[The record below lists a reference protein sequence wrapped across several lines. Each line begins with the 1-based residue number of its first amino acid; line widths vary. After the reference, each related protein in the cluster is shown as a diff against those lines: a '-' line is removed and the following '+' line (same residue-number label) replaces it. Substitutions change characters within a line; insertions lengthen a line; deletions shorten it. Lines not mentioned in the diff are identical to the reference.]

1 MSKSRMAGSKEF
13 RDKIEERKGTEWYD
27 KASKVGELHDAHMS
41 KEDPGVAR
49 YSGAEIRA
57 EMRAGRG
64 DMTTEELTKK
74 YEDMYASGEINLNG
88 NAKEFLREQHGANLV
103 RNGDSK
109 PGEDKGEPEVSIPET
124 PSESAPAPSGPNQSI
139 DYQPSG
145 PGFGV
150 GGQQIQNV
158 NQDND
163 IISNVTGDNNT
174 VTNTQDN
181 SVKQYGGSNVDFSSA
196 SRSKYLRDKYVSDVS
211 RFMRAN

>member
-1 MSKSRMAGSKEF
+1 MSKNRMAGSKEF

-41 KEDPGVAR
+41 GDGETAR

-88 NAKEFLREQHGANLV
+88 NAKEFLREHHGANLV
-103 RNGDSK
+103 RNGEGGGGSDGGGDDGVNPPVSD
-109 PGEDKGEPEVSIPET
+109 PEPITT
-124 PSESAPAPSGPNQSI
+124 PDGPDQSI
-139 DYQPSG
+139 GYQPPRG
-145 PGFGV
+145 GFGV

-163 IISNVTGDNNT
+163 ITSNVTGNDNT

-181 SVKQYGGSNVDFSSA
+181 SVKQYGGSDIDFSA
-196 SRSKYLRDKYVSDVS
+196 AARSKHLRDRYVSDVS
-211 RFMRAN
+211 RFMRAD

>member
-1 MSKSRMAGSKEF
+1 MSKGRMAGSKEF

-124 PSESAPAPSGPNQSI
+124 PSESAPTPTPTPSGPDQSNN
-139 DYQPSG
+139 YQPSR

-163 IISNVTGDNNT
+163 IVSNVTGDNNT

-181 SVKQYGGSNVDFSSA
+181 QIMQFGGSTSNRA
-196 SRSKYLRDKYVSDVS
+196 KMLRDRYVADVS
-211 RFMRAN
+211 RFIRG